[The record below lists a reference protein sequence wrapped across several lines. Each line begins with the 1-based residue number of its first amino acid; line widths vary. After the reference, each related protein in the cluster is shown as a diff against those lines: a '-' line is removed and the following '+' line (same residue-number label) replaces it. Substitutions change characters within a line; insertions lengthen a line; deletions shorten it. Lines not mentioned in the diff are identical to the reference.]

1 MVDSTGTEDVGDV
14 LRLLGADDSI
24 TGQLWQT
31 SDHQKHYSRALT
43 RLSGCDACQWEMS
56 QLLRVLGACF
66 RELQD
71 GNSPTRLLFTLGA
84 S

>member
-24 TGQLWQT
+24 TGQLWYSSNVQE
-31 SDHQKHYSRALT
+31 HYSRFLT
-43 RLSGCDACQWEMS
+43 RLNGCDACQGEIS

-66 RELQD
+66 RE
-71 GNSPTRLLFTLGA
+71 
-84 S
+84 